1 MRPDV
6 FELIG
11 YGSLALLMAYVGLH
25 IWRRRS
31 APKQQASITGIGNVH
46 IEALRENSE
55 LLRELIAVN
64 RKLLEKQEQRN
75 I

>member
-1 MRPDV
+1 MQPDV

-11 YGSLALLMAYVGLH
+11 YGSLALLIAYVGVH

-31 APKQQASITGIGNVH
+31 APKQQASITTIGNGH

-64 RKLLEKQEQRN
+64 SKLLEKQEQRD